1 VGGNAREQ
9 QAIMIIIVESM
20 LQAPLAAI
28 DKPLTPAHASDAIAK
43 PPGRHYVQVQYFP
56 VFQT

>member
-1 VGGNAREQ
+1 
-9 QAIMIIIVESM
+9 MIIIVESM